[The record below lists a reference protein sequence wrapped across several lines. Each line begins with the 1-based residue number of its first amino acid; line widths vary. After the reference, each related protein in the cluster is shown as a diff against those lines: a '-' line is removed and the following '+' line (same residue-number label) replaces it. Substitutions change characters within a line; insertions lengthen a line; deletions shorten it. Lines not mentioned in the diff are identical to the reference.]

1 MMAPVA
7 HLSLIQARQLALRSL
22 APEVQP
28 YSVPEVVRRLGYV
41 QIDTI
46 AVIARAHHH
55 VLWTRLPTYNAA
67 QLDRAQGEERQVL
80 EYWSH
85 AAAYLPMEDY
95 RFCLPRMAAS
105 RRRRDA
111 WFRAHKP
118 LTQHVVQRI
127 RAEGPLR
134 AADFEAE
141 PGHRAGPWWD
151 WKPAK
156 LALEYLFHAG
166 HLLVTYRRGFQ
177 KYFDLAERV
186 LPPHVNTTRPTP
198 LAYGRHLI
206 RRTLECHGLAA
217 EKEITY
223 LKPYAQP
230 AVRQAVQAMTK
241 QGALLPVTVEG
252 LHEVYL
258 VQPDHLEQ
266 TLTTPPD
273 SAQTAATVHL
283 LSPFD
288 NLVIQRK
295 RLQQLFGFPYQ
306 IECYVPAAKRQYGYF
321 CLPILWGERFVGR
334 VDPKA
339 HRSTGCLEL
348 LSLSVDRELQGNTDF
363 WAAFSQALQTFATF
377 NGCASVTWPNPDRR
391 VLGEGYDTGG

>member
-1 MMAPVA
+1 MTPVA
-7 HLSLIQARQLALRSL
+7 HLSLIQARRLALRSL
-22 APEVQP
+22 APELQSH
-28 YSVPEVVRRLGYV
+28 SVPEVVRRLGYV

-46 AVIARAHHH
+46 AVIERAHHH
-55 VLWTRLPTYNAA
+55 VLWTRLPTYEVS
-67 QLDRAQGEERQVL
+67 QLDRAQGEERQIL

-105 RRRRDA
+105 RRRHAA
-111 WFRAHKP
+111 WFRSHKP
-118 LTQHVVQRI
+118 LTQHVLQRI
-127 RAEGPLR
+127 RAEGPRR

-166 HLLVTYRRGFQ
+166 DLLVTYRRGFQ

-186 LPPHVNTTRPTP
+186 LPSHVNTTKPTP
-198 LAYGRHLI
+198 LTYGRHLI
-206 RRTLECHGLAA
+206 RRTLECHGLAT
-217 EKEITY
+217 EQEITY
-223 LKPYAQP
+223 LKSYART
-230 AVRQAVQAMTK
+230 AVRQAVQTMTE
-241 QGALLPVTVEG
+241 QGTLLPVTVEG
-252 LHEVYL
+252 LSEVYF

-266 TLTTPPD
+266 TLTVSPD
-273 SAQTAATVHL
+273 SAPTAAAVRL

-295 RLQQLFGFPYQ
+295 RLQQLFGFHYQ

-339 HRSTGCLEL
+339 HRSTGRLEV
-348 LSLSVDRELQGNTDF
+348 LSFSVDSELRGNADF
-363 WAAFSQALQTFATF
+363 WTAFSQALQTFATF
-377 NGCASVTWPNPDRR
+377 NGCTSITWRNP
-391 VLGEGYDTGG
+391 VQ

>member
-1 MMAPVA
+1 MTPVA
-7 HLSLIQARQLALRSL
+7 HLSLIQARRLALRSL
-22 APEVQP
+22 APELQSH
-28 YSVPEVVRRLGYV
+28 SVPEVVRRLGYV

-46 AVIARAHHH
+46 AVIERAHHH
-55 VLWTRLPTYNAA
+55 VLWTRLPTYEVA
-67 QLDRAQGEERQVL
+67 QLDRAQGEERQIL

-105 RRRRDA
+105 RRRHAA
-111 WFRAHKP
+111 WFRSHKP
-118 LTQHVVQRI
+118 LTQHVLQRI
-127 RAEGPLR
+127 RAEGPRR

-166 HLLVTYRRGFQ
+166 DLLVTYRRGFQ

-186 LPPHVNTTRPTP
+186 LPSHVNTTKPTP
-198 LAYGRHLI
+198 LTYGRHLI
-206 RRTLECHGLAA
+206 RRTLECHGLAT
-217 EKEITY
+217 EQEITY
-223 LKPYAQP
+223 LKSYART
-230 AVRQAVQAMTK
+230 AVRHAVQTMTE
-241 QGALLPVTVEG
+241 QGTLLPVTVEG
-252 LHEVYL
+252 LSEVYF

-266 TLTTPPD
+266 TLTVSPD
-273 SAQTAATVHL
+273 SAPTAAAVRL

-295 RLQQLFGFPYQ
+295 RLQQLFGFHYQ

-339 HRSTGCLEL
+339 HRSTGRLEV
-348 LSLSVDRELQGNTDF
+348 LSFSVDSELRGNADF
-363 WAAFSQALQTFATF
+363 WTAFSQALQTFATF
-377 NGCASVTWPNPDRR
+377 NGCTSITWRNP
-391 VLGEGYDTGG
+391 VQ

>member
-1 MMAPVA
+1 MTPVA
-7 HLSLIQARQLALRSL
+7 HLSLIQARRLALRSL
-22 APEVQP
+22 ASELQSH
-28 YSVPEVVRRLGYV
+28 SVPEVVRRLGYV

-46 AVIARAHHH
+46 AVIERAHHH
-55 VLWTRLPTYNAA
+55 VLWTRLPTYEVA
-67 QLDRAQGEERQVL
+67 QLDRAQGEERQIL

-95 RFCLPRMAAS
+95 RFCLPRMVAS
-105 RRRRDA
+105 RRRHAA
-111 WFRAHKP
+111 WFRSHKS
-118 LTQHVVQRI
+118 LTQHVLQRI
-127 RAEGPLR
+127 RAEGPRR

-166 HLLVTYRRGFQ
+166 DLLVTYRRGFQ

-186 LPPHVNTTRPTP
+186 LPSHVNTTKPTP
-198 LAYGRHLI
+198 LTYGRHLI
-206 RRTLECHGLAA
+206 RRTLECHGLAT
-217 EKEITY
+217 EQEITY
-223 LKPYAQP
+223 LKSYART
-230 AVRQAVQAMTK
+230 AVRQAVQTMTE
-241 QGALLPVTVEG
+241 QGTLLPVTVEG
-252 LHEVYL
+252 LSEVYF

-266 TLTTPPD
+266 TLTVSPD
-273 SAQTAATVHL
+273 SAPTAAAVRL

-295 RLQQLFGFPYQ
+295 RLQQLFGFHYQ

-321 CLPILWGERFVGR
+321 CLPILWGECFVGR

-339 HRSTGCLEL
+339 HRSTGRLEV
-348 LSLSVDRELQGNTDF
+348 LSFSVDSELRGNADF
-363 WAAFSQALQTFATF
+363 WTAFSQALQTFATF
-377 NGCASVTWPNPDRR
+377 NGCTSITWRNP
-391 VLGEGYDTGG
+391 VQ

>member
-1 MMAPVA
+1 MMPVT
-7 HLSLIQARQLALRSL
+7 HLSPIQARRLALRSL
-22 APEVQP
+22 ALELQSL
-28 YSVPEVVRRLGYV
+28 SVSEVVQRLGYV

-46 AVIARAHHH
+46 AVVERAHHH
-55 VLWTRLPTYNAA
+55 VLWTRLPTYEVS
-67 QLDRAQGEERQVL
+67 QLDRAQSEERQIL

-105 RRRRDA
+105 RRRHAA

-118 LTQHVVQRI
+118 LTQHVLQRI
-127 RAEGPLR
+127 RTEGPRR

-166 HLLVTYRRGFQ
+166 DLLVTYRRGFQ

-186 LPPHVNTTRPTP
+186 LPSHVTTTRPTP
-198 LAYGRHLI
+198 LAHGWHLI
-206 RRTLECHGLAA
+206 RRTLDCHGLAT

-223 LKPYAQP
+223 LKPHART
-230 AVRQAVQAMTK
+230 AVRQAVQAMTE

-266 TLTTPPD
+266 AL
-273 SAQTAATVHL
+273 TAAQDSVPTATPVHL

-288 NLVIQRK
+288 NLVIQRQ
-295 RLQQLFGFPYQ
+295 RLQQLFGFRYQ

-334 VDPKA
+334 VDPKT
-339 HRSTGCLEL
+339 HRSKRRLEV
-348 LSLSVDRELQGNTDF
+348 LSCSVDNEMHGNADF
-363 WAAFSQALQTFATF
+363 WAAFSLALQGFATF
-377 NGCASVTWPNPDRR
+377 NGCTSVMWPNHTEPLR
-391 VLGEGYDTGG
+391 

>member
-1 MMAPVA
+1 MMTPVA
-7 HLSLIQARQLALRSL
+7 HLSLIQARRLALRSL
-22 APEVQP
+22 APESQSH
-28 YSVPEVVRRLGYV
+28 SVSEVVRRLGYV

-46 AVIARAHHH
+46 AVVERAHHH
-55 VLWTRLPTYNAA
+55 VLWTRLPTYEAS
-67 QLDRAQGEERQVL
+67 QLDRAQGVERQVF

-105 RRRRDA
+105 RRRHAA

-118 LTQHVVQRI
+118 LTQHVLQRI
-127 RAEGPLR
+127 RVEGPR
-134 AADFEAE
+134 RTADFEAE

-166 HLLVTYRRGFQ
+166 DLLVTYRHGFQ

-186 LPPHVNTTRPTP
+186 LPSHVNSTKPTP
-198 LAYGRHLI
+198 LAYGQHLI

-223 LKPYAQP
+223 LKPYART
-230 AVRQAVQAMTK
+230 AVRQAVRAMTE

-252 LHEVYL
+252 LAEVYFVL
-258 VQPDHLEQ
+258 PGHLEQ
-266 TLTTPPD
+266 TLSMRPD
-273 SAQTAATVHL
+273 SARTAATVRL

-295 RLQQLFGFPYQ
+295 RLQQLFGFHYQ
-306 IECYVPAAKRQYGYF
+306 IECYVPAARRQYGYF

-339 HRSTGCLEL
+339 HRSSRRLEV
-348 LSLSVDRELQGNTDF
+348 LSYSVDSELHGNTDF
-363 WAAFSQALQTFATF
+363 WAAFAQALQTFAMF
-377 NGCASVTWPNPDRR
+377 NGCTTVTWPNPAQ
-391 VLGEGYDTGG
+391 

>member
-1 MMAPVA
+1 MTPVA
-7 HLSLIQARQLALRSL
+7 HLSLIQARRLALRSL
-22 APEVQP
+22 APELQSH
-28 YSVPEVVRRLGYV
+28 SVPEVVRRLGYV

-46 AVIARAHHH
+46 AVIERAHHH
-55 VLWTRLPTYNAA
+55 VLWTRLPTYEVS
-67 QLDRAQGEERQVL
+67 QLDRAQGEERQIL

-105 RRRRDA
+105 RRRHAA
-111 WFRAHKP
+111 WFRSHKP
-118 LTQHVVQRI
+118 LTQHVLQRI
-127 RAEGPLR
+127 RAEGPRR

-166 HLLVTYRRGFQ
+166 DLLVTYRRGFQ

-186 LPPHVNTTRPTP
+186 LPSHVNTTKPTP
-198 LAYGRHLI
+198 LTYGRHLI
-206 RRTLECHGLAA
+206 RRTLECHGLAT
-217 EKEITY
+217 EQEITY
-223 LKPYAQP
+223 LKSYART
-230 AVRQAVQAMTK
+230 AVRQAVQTMTE
-241 QGALLPVTVEG
+241 QGTLLPVTVEG
-252 LHEVYL
+252 LSEVYF

-266 TLTTPPD
+266 TLTVSPD
-273 SAQTAATVHL
+273 SAPTAAAVRL

-295 RLQQLFGFPYQ
+295 RLQQLFGFHYQ

-339 HRSTGCLEL
+339 HRSTGRLEV
-348 LSLSVDRELQGNTDF
+348 LSFSVDSELRGNADF
-363 WAAFSQALQTFATF
+363 WTAFSQALQTFATF
-377 NGCASVTWPNPDRR
+377 NGCTSITWRNPIQ
-391 VLGEGYDTGG
+391 

>member
-1 MMAPVA
+1 MTPVA
-7 HLSLIQARQLALRSL
+7 HLSLTQARQLALHSL
-22 APEVQP
+22 APEWQSH
-28 YSVPEVVRRLGYV
+28 SVPEVVRRLGYV

-46 AVIARAHHH
+46 AVVERAHHH
-55 VLWTRLPTYNAA
+55 VLWTRLPTTYEAS
-67 QLDRAQGEERQVL
+67 QLDRAQGEERQLL

-105 RRRRDA
+105 RRRHAA
-111 WFRAHKP
+111 WLRAHKT
-118 LTQHVVQRI
+118 LTQRVMQRI

-166 HLLVTYRRGFQ
+166 DLLVTYRRGFQ

-186 LPPHVNTTRPTP
+186 LPSHVTTTRPTP
-198 LAYGRHLI
+198 LAYGRHLM
-206 RRTLECHGLAA
+206 RRTLDCHGLAT

-223 LKPYAQP
+223 LKPYART
-230 AVRQAVQAMTK
+230 AVRQAVQAMTE

-252 LHEVYL
+252 LQEVYF

-266 TLTTPPD
+266 TLTVSPV
-273 SAQTAATVHL
+273 SAPTAAPVRL

-295 RLQQLFGFPYQ
+295 RLQQLFGFHYQ
-306 IECYVPAAKRQYGYF
+306 IECYVPAAKRQFGYF
-321 CLPILWGERFVGR
+321 CLPILWDERFVGR

-339 HRSTGCLEL
+339 HRSTGRLEV
-348 LSLSVDRELQGNTDF
+348 LSCSVDSELHGKADF
-363 WAAFSQALQTFATF
+363 WMAFSQALQTFATF
-377 NGCASVTWPNPDRR
+377 NGCTSVMWPNPTEPLR
-391 VLGEGYDTGG
+391 

>member
-1 MMAPVA
+1 MMPVT
-7 HLSLIQARQLALRSL
+7 HLSLSQARRLALRSL
-22 APEVQP
+22 ALELQAH
-28 YSVPEVVRRLGYV
+28 SVSEVVQRLGYV

-46 AVIARAHHH
+46 AVVERAHHH
-55 VLWTRLPTYNAA
+55 VLWTRLPTYEVS
-67 QLDRAQGEERQVL
+67 QLDRAQSEERQIL

-105 RRRRDA
+105 RRRHAA
-111 WFRAHKP
+111 WFHAHRP
-118 LTQHVVQRI
+118 LTQHVLQRI
-127 RAEGPLR
+127 RAEGPRR

-156 LALEYLFHAG
+156 LALEYLFHTGDLA
-166 HLLVTYRRGFQ
+166 VTFRRGFQ
-177 KYFDLAERV
+177 KYFDLTERV
-186 LPPHVNTTRPTP
+186 LPSHINTTRPTP

-206 RRTLECHGLAA
+206 RRTLECHGLAT

-223 LKPYAQP
+223 LKPYART
-230 AVRQAVQAMTK
+230 AVRQAVQAMTR
-241 QGALLPVTVEG
+241 QGALIPATVEG
-252 LHEVYL
+252 LSEVYF

-266 TLTTPPD
+266 TLTVPAD
-273 SAQTAATVHL
+273 SAPTSAPVRL

-295 RLQQLFGFPYQ
+295 RLQQLFGFRYQ

-334 VDPKA
+334 LDPKA
-339 HRSTGCLEL
+339 HRSTRRLAV
-348 LSLSVDRELQGNTDF
+348 LSCSVDSELHGNADF
-363 WAAFSQALQTFATF
+363 WAALSQALQTFAVF
-377 NGCASVTWPNPDRR
+377 NECTSVLWSNLT
-391 VLGEGYDTGG
+391 

>member
-1 MMAPVA
+1 MTPVA
-7 HLSLIQARQLALRSL
+7 HLSLIQARRLALRSL
-22 APEVQP
+22 APELQSH
-28 YSVPEVVRRLGYV
+28 SVPEIVRRLGYV

-46 AVIARAHHH
+46 AVVERAHHH
-55 VLWTRLPTYNAA
+55 VLWTRLPTYEAS
-67 QLDRAQGEERQVL
+67 QLDRAQGEERQIL

-95 RFCLPRMAAS
+95 RFCLPRMVAS
-105 RRRRDA
+105 RRRHAA

-118 LTQHVVQRI
+118 LTQHVLQRI
-127 RAEGPLR
+127 RAEGPQR

-156 LALEYLFHAG
+156 LALEYLFHTG
-166 HLLVTYRRGFQ
+166 DLLVTYRRGFQ

-186 LPPHVNTTRPTP
+186 LPSHVNTTRPTP
-198 LAYGRHLI
+198 LMYGRHLI
-206 RRTLECHGLAA
+206 RRTLECHGLAT

-223 LKPYAQP
+223 LKPYART
-230 AVRQAVQAMTK
+230 AVRQAVQAMTE

-252 LHEVYL
+252 LSEVYF

-266 TLTTPPD
+266 HLTVPSDAASTATP
-273 SAQTAATVHL
+273 VHL

-295 RLQQLFGFPYQ
+295 RLQQLFGFHYQ

-339 HRSTGCLEL
+339 HRSTGRLAV
-348 LSLSVDRELQGNTDF
+348 LSLSVDSALDGNADF

-377 NGCASVTWPNPDRR
+377 NGCTSVTWPNSVQRCI
-391 VLGEGYDTGG
+391 TC

>member
-1 MMAPVA
+1 MMTPVTQ
-7 HLSLIQARQLALRSL
+7 LSLIQARRLALRSL
-22 APEVQP
+22 APELQA

-46 AVIARAHHH
+46 AVVERAHHH
-55 VLWTRLPTYNAA
+55 VLWTRLPTYEAS
-67 QLDRAQGEERQVL
+67 QLDRAQGAERQIL

-105 RRRRDA
+105 RHRHDT

-118 LTQHVVQRI
+118 LTQHVLQRI

-141 PGHRAGPWWD
+141 PGYRAGPWWD

-156 LALEYLFHAG
+156 LALEYLFHTG
-166 HLLVTYRRGFQ
+166 TLLVTYRRGFQ
-177 KYFDLAERV
+177 KYFDLADRI
-186 LPPHVNTTRPTP
+186 LPPHVNTAKPTP

-206 RRTLECHGLAA
+206 RRTLECHGLAT

-223 LKPYAQP
+223 LKPYART
-230 AVRQAVQAMTK
+230 AVRQAVQAMTE
-241 QGALLPVTVEG
+241 QGILLPVTVEG
-252 LHEVYL
+252 LHEVYF

-266 TLTTPPD
+266 TLTAALTAAPI
-273 SAQTAATVHL
+273 AATVHL

-295 RLQQLFGFPYQ
+295 RLQQLFGFQYQ
-306 IECYVPAAKRQYGYF
+306 IECYVPATKRQYGYF

-339 HRSTGCLEL
+339 HRSTGRLEV
-348 LSLSVDRELQGNTDF
+348 LSLSVDSEMHGKADF
-363 WAAFSQALQTFATF
+363 WAAFSEALQAFATF
-377 NGCASVTWPNPDRR
+377 NGCASVMWPNP
-391 VLGEGYDTGG
+391 T

>member
-1 MMAPVA
+1 
-7 HLSLIQARQLALRSL
+7 
-22 APEVQP
+22 
-28 YSVPEVVRRLGYV
+28 
-41 QIDTI
+41 
-46 AVIARAHHH
+46 
-55 VLWTRLPTYNAA
+55 VLWTRLPTYEAS
-67 QLDRAQGEERQVL
+67 QLDRAQGVERQVF

-105 RRRRDA
+105 RRRHAA

-118 LTQHVVQRI
+118 LTQHVLQRI
-127 RAEGPLR
+127 CAEGPRR

-166 HLLVTYRRGFQ
+166 DLLVTYRRGFQ

-186 LPPHVNTTRPTP
+186 LPSCVNTTKPTP

-206 RRTLECHGLAA
+206 RRALECHGLAT

-223 LKPYAQP
+223 LKPYART
-230 AVRQAVQAMTK
+230 AVRQAVQAMTE
-241 QGALLPVTVEG
+241 QGALLPVAVEG
-252 LHEVYL
+252 LSEVYFVL
-258 VQPDHLEQ
+258 LDHLEQ
-266 TLTTPPD
+266 TL
-273 SAQTAATVHL
+273 SAPSPAVQTAATVRL

-288 NLVIQRK
+288 NLVIQRQ
-295 RLQQLFGFPYQ
+295 RLQQLFGFHYQ

-339 HRSTGCLEL
+339 HRSTRHLEV
-348 LSLSVDRELQGNTDF
+348 LSCSVDSELHGNADF
-363 WAAFSQALQTFATF
+363 WAAFARALQTFAVF
-377 NGCASVTWPNPDRR
+377 NGCTSVTWPHAAQR
-391 VLGEGYDTGG
+391 GIIC

>member
-1 MMAPVA
+1 MTPVA
-7 HLSLIQARQLALRSL
+7 HLSLTQARRLALRSL
-22 APEVQP
+22 APELP
-28 YSVPEVVRRLGYV
+28 SPSVPEVVRRLGYV

-46 AVIARAHHH
+46 SVVERAHHH
-55 VLWTRLPTYNAA
+55 VLWTRLPTYDAS
-67 QLDRAQGEERQVL
+67 QLDRAQGTERQVL

-95 RFCLPRMAAS
+95 RFCLPRMAAFRH
-105 RRRRDA
+105 RRGA
-111 WFRAHKP
+111 WLRAHKA
-118 LTQHVVQRI
+118 LTQHVMQRI
-127 RAEGPLR
+127 GAEGPRR

-166 HLLVTYRRGFQ
+166 RLLVTYRRGFQ

-186 LPPHVNTTRPTP
+186 LPSHVNTTRPTP

-206 RRTLECHGLAA
+206 RRTLECHGLATA
-217 EKEITY
+217 KEITY
-223 LKPYAQP
+223 SKPYA
-230 AVRQAVQAMTK
+230 RTAVQQAMLAMTE
-241 QGALLPVTVEG
+241 QGVLLPITVEG
-252 LHEVYL
+252 LSEVYF

-266 TLTTPPD
+266 ALSTPPGLE
-273 SAQTAATVHL
+273 QRAASVRF

-295 RLQQLFGFPYQ
+295 RLQQLFGFHYQ

-339 HRSTGCLEL
+339 HRSTRRLEVV
-348 LSLSVDRELQGNTDF
+348 SLSVDSEAHGNADF

-377 NGCASVTWPNPDRR
+377 NGCTSVTWPNP
-391 VLGEGYDTGG
+391 VQ